1 MTARTAADAGR
12 AAGRWVRPGAL
23 AAAVAGCWLGGL
35 AALPRS
41 AAAQQPFVTDDAAV
55 TAEGTWHFEF
65 SDELDRLQPSARPA
79 RWQNTA
85 SFELAYGAGGRLE
98 TALEAPLITIESER
112 AGHEGGSDRVFG
124 PGDVNLGFKYLLRE
138 ERPTSRWPALAAS
151 LGFEIPTGDVERQL
165 GSGVEDYSLNGI
177 VQKTL
182 RGGALL
188 RGNLGA
194 VLSGNTVTGALGLRT
209 RGLVWTGGVSLT
221 RAVGPRLNVGAE
233 LSGATSRH
241 QELGQRALQA
251 LAGGN
256 WALREGLTLD
266 FAVLGGRYAA
276 TPRYGVQLGFSA
288 DF

>member
-12 AAGRWVRPGAL
+12 AAGRRGWPGAL
-23 AAAVAGCWLGGL
+23 AAAVACGWLCGL
-35 AALPRS
+35 SALPRS

-55 TAEGTWHFEF
+55 TGEGIWHFEF
-65 SDELDRLQPSARPA
+65 SDELDRLQSSARPA
-79 RWQNTA
+79 RWQNIA

-98 TALEAPLITIESER
+98 VALEAPLIAIESER
-112 AGHEGGSDRVFG
+112 AGHEGTRDRVFG
-124 PGDVNLGFKYLLRE
+124 LGDINLGFKYLLHE
-138 ERPTSRWPALAAS
+138 ERPASRWPAVAAS

-182 RGGALL
+182 GGGAVL

-194 VLSGNTVTGALGLRT
+194 VLSGNTVTGALGIRT

-221 RAVGPRLNVGAE
+221 RAVGARLNLGAE

-241 QELGQRALQA
+241 QELGQRTLQA

-256 WALREGLTLD
+256 WTLREGLTLD
-266 FAVLGGRYAA
+266 FALLAGRYAA
-276 TPRYGVQLGFSA
+276 APRYGVQLGFSA